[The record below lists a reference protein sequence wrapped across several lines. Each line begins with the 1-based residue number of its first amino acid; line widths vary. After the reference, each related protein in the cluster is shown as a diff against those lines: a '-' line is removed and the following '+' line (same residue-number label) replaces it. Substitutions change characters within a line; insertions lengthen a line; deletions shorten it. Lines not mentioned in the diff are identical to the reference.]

1 MERNKM
7 TNNNTIIDNNLL
19 IEFIENCSI
28 KGNFTTLEKALCN
41 KDVILFLEKNRFIS
55 TKNGL
60 EHTENALE
68 MACILGLI
76 KNCVKLKIH
85 SIDGKN
91 ITDTLPI
98 DQQQASVGFGKFE
111 RWNKSESLEQFYEN
125 TIPLLELIKSH
136 NLKINALT
144 IVDDV
149 AKQLKKLN

>member
-1 MERNKM
+1 M
-7 TNNNTIIDNNLL
+7 TNKTIIDNQLL
-19 IEFIENCSI
+19 IEFIETCSI
-28 KGNFTTLEKALCN
+28 NNNFTTLERSLGN
-41 KDVILFLEKNRFIS
+41 EDIIIFLEKNEFIS

-60 EHTENALE
+60 DHTENALE
-68 MACILGLI
+68 MGCILGLI
-76 KNCVKLKIH
+76 KNCVKLNIH
-85 SIDGKN
+85 AIDGKN

-98 DQQQASVGFGKFE
+98 DQQQAGVGFGKFE

>member
-1 MERNKM
+1 M
-7 TNNNTIIDNNLL
+7 TNKTIIDNQLL
-19 IEFIENCSI
+19 IEFIETCSI
-28 KGNFTTLEKALCN
+28 NNNFTTLERSLGN
-41 KDVILFLEKNRFIS
+41 EDIIIFLEKNEFIS

-60 EHTENALE
+60 DHTENALA
-68 MACILGLI
+68 MGCILGLI

-98 DQQQASVGFGKFE
+98 DQQQAGVGFGKFE

-125 TIPLLELIKSH
+125 TIPLLELIQSH
-136 NLKINALT
+136 KLKINALT

-149 AKQLKKLN
+149 AKQSKKLN

>member
-1 MERNKM
+1 M
-7 TNNNTIIDNNLL
+7 TNNEKIIDNNLL

-28 KGNFTTLEKALCN
+28 KGSFTTLERALCN
-41 KDVILFLEKNRFIS
+41 EDVIIFLEKNEFIS

-60 EHTENALE
+60 DHTENALE
-68 MACILGLI
+68 MGCILGLI
-76 KNCVKLKIH
+76 KNCVELKIH

-111 RWNKSESLEQFYEN
+111 RWDKSESLEQFYEN

-149 AKQLKKLN
+149 AKQSKKLN

>member
-1 MERNKM
+1 M
-7 TNNNTIIDNNLL
+7 TNKTIIDNKLL
-19 IEFIENCSI
+19 IEFIETCSI
-28 KGNFTTLEKALCN
+28 NNNFTTLERSLGN
-41 KDVILFLEKNRFIS
+41 EDIIIFLEKNEFIS

-60 EHTENALE
+60 DHTENALA
-68 MACILGLI
+68 MGCILGLI

-98 DQQQASVGFGKFE
+98 DQQQAGVGFGKFE

-136 NLKINALT
+136 KLKINALT

-149 AKQLKKLN
+149 AKQSKKLN

>member
-1 MERNKM
+1 M
-7 TNNNTIIDNNLL
+7 TNKTIIDNQLL
-19 IEFIENCSI
+19 IEFIETCSI
-28 KGNFTTLEKALCN
+28 NNNFTTLERSLGN
-41 KDVILFLEKNRFIS
+41 EDIIIFLEKNEFIS

-60 EHTENALE
+60 DHTENALA
-68 MACILGLI
+68 MGCILGLI

-98 DQQQASVGFGKFE
+98 DQQQAGVGFGKFE

-136 NLKINALT
+136 KLKINALT

-149 AKQLKKLN
+149 AKQSKKLN

>member
-7 TNNNTIIDNNLL
+7 TNNKTIIDNDLL
-19 IEFIENCSI
+19 TEFIENCSI
-28 KGNFTTLEKALCN
+28 KDNFTNLERALGN
-41 KDVILFLEKNRFIS
+41 EDIIIFLEKNEFIS

-60 EHTENALE
+60 DHTENALE
-68 MACILGLI
+68 MGCILGLL

>member
-1 MERNKM
+1 M
-7 TNNNTIIDNNLL
+7 TNKTIIDNQLL

-28 KGNFTTLEKALCN
+28 NNNFTTLERSLGN
-41 KDVILFLEKNRFIS
+41 EDVIIFLEKNEFIS

-60 EHTENALE
+60 DHTENALA
-68 MACILGLI
+68 MGCILGLI

-98 DQQQASVGFGKFE
+98 DQQQAGVGFGKFE

-136 NLKINALT
+136 KLKINALT

-149 AKQLKKLN
+149 AKQSKKLN